1 MKYNTIP
8 TPYLLKSEFELQQ
21 TPPVDDLQIEY
32 FLCKFGLLGSKSS
45 SLGLFL
51 SIYANNYQI

>member
-32 FLCKFGLLGSKSS
+32 FLCKLPSS
-45 SLGLFL
+45 SDISSCLGWVL